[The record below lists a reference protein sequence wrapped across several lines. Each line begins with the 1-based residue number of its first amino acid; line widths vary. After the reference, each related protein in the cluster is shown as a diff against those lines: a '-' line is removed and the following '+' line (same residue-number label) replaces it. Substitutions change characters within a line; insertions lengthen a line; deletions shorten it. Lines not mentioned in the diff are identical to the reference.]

1 MTRHAGI
8 LLHPTSLAG
17 PYGIGDLGP
26 SAHDW
31 VNFLGATGC
40 GLWQILPL
48 GPTGYGD
55 SPYQSFSAFA
65 GNPYLISPEALQADG
80 LIDAIEHPTFDDESV
95 DFGSVIPFK
104 LDLLANAYEKFV
116 SGRASHP
123 LAGRFRGFKRRQA
136 WLDDYAQFMA
146 LKEVHHG
153 KAWVEWPDEYR
164 HRQPKAIG
172 EAKRDLADTIDRIK
186 FGQFLFFRQ
195 WESLRAR
202 ARVQGVRII
211 GDIPI
216 FVAHDSADVWANRE
230 LFAMKRDGYPRVQ
243 AGVPPDYFAPQGQL
257 WGNPLYRWAVHR
269 HNGYQWWVDRL
280 TSTLKL
286 VDLVRLDHFRGF
298 YDYWEVPAGAATAET
313 GVWRRGPG
321 GGLLRALHESIG
333 DLPLIAED
341 LGGELSPGVIRLRDR
356 FKLPGMKVLQFAFQP
371 GSDHLPH
378 EYGHDNWAVYTGTHD
393 NDTTR
398 SWFDSATA
406 AEQDHA
412 LRYMHVDAA
421 GVPAGLIRLAWS
433 SIARYA
439 LAPLQDFLGLGTEAR
454 MNQPNVVGGNWR
466 WRMAPDSANEELRA
480 RLRDLNETYGRL
492 G

>member
-26 SAHDW
+26 SAHEW
-31 VNFLGATGC
+31 VDFLGAAGC
-40 GLWQILPL
+40 RLWQILPL

-65 GNPYLISPEALQADG
+65 GNPYLVSPEALQADG
-80 LIDAIEHPTFDDESV
+80 LIDAIEHPEFDDESV

-104 LDLLANAYEKFV
+104 LDLLANAYEKFA
-116 SGRASHP
+116 SGRTSHP

-136 WLDDYAQFMA
+136 WLEDYAQFMA
-146 LKEVHHG
+146 LKEVHDG

-164 HRQPKAIG
+164 HRQPEAIG

-195 WESLRAR
+195 WEALRAR
-202 ARVQGVRII
+202 ARDQGVRII

-216 FVAHDSADVWANRE
+216 FVAHDSADVWVKRE

-286 VDLVRLDHFRGF
+286 VDLVRFDHFRGF

-321 GGLLRALHESIG
+321 GGLLGALRESIG

-341 LGGELSPGVIRLRDR
+341 LGGELSPGVTRLRDR

-378 EYGHDNWAVYTGTHD
+378 KYGHENWAVYTGTHD

-398 SWFDSATA
+398 AWFDNAMA

-412 LRYMHVDAA
+412 LRYMHVDPA

-439 LAPLQDFLGLGTEAR
+439 LAPLQDFLELGTEAR
-454 MNQPNVVGGNWR
+454 MNTPNVVGGNWR
-466 WRMAPDSANEELRA
+466 WRMAPGSANEGLRA

>member
-26 SAHDW
+26 SAHEW
-31 VNFLGATGC
+31 VDFLGAAGC
-40 GLWQILPL
+40 RLWQILPL

-65 GNPYLISPEALQADG
+65 GNPYLVSPEALQADG
-80 LIDAIEHPTFDDESV
+80 LIDAIEHPEFDDESV

-104 LDLLANAYEKFV
+104 LDLLANAYEKFA

-136 WLDDYAQFMA
+136 WLEDYAQFMA
-146 LKEVHHG
+146 LKEVHDG

-164 HRQPKAIG
+164 HRQPEAIG

-195 WESLRAR
+195 WEALRAR
-202 ARVQGVRII
+202 ARDQGVRII

-216 FVAHDSADVWANRE
+216 FVAHDSADVWVKRE

-286 VDLVRLDHFRGF
+286 VDLVRFDHFRGF

-321 GGLLRALHESIG
+321 GGLLGALRESIG

-341 LGGELSPGVIRLRDR
+341 LGGELSPGVTRLRDR

-378 EYGHDNWAVYTGTHD
+378 KYGHENWAVYTGTHD

-398 SWFDSATA
+398 AWFDNAMA

-412 LRYMHVDAA
+412 LRYMHVDPA

-439 LAPLQDFLGLGTEAR
+439 LAPLQDFLELGTEAR
-454 MNQPNVVGGNWR
+454 MNTPNVVGGNWR
-466 WRMAPDSANEELRA
+466 WRMAPGSANEGLRA